1 MPQSHKDHPHPSN
14 LLLGYYRHTMESGPV
29 CAAERSPP
37 PESFIITCYVV
48 SALVLVTFG
57 ALAVWLSAKMPQST
71 KDIGVSLTT
80 QIGLSCC
87 SLSINNYIYIY
98 IYLDCVQPCTLA
110 MYGGCL
116 YKRSDHPLINSS
128 AAMTDLHHGSQDAA
142 VVPYGM
148 VLLC

>member
-1 MPQSHKDHPHPSN
+1 
-14 LLLGYYRHTMESGPV
+14 MESGPV

-48 SALVLVTFG
+48 SALVLITFG

-71 KDIGVSLTT
+71 KDTGVSLTT

-87 SLSINNYIYIY
+87 YIY
-98 IYLDCVQPCTLA
+98 VLA
-110 MYGGCL
+110 SRPAMH
-116 YKRSDHPLINSS
+116 SDYPLVDVS
-128 AAMTDLHHGSQDAA
+128 AAMTDFHHGSQDAA

-148 VLLC
+148 VVLR